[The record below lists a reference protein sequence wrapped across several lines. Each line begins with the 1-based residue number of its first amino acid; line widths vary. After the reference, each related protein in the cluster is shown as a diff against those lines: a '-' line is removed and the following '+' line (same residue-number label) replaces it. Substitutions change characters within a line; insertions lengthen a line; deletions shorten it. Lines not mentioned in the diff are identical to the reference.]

1 MNCRFNGIDGER
13 ETERE
18 RDMFVENVFQRLLG
32 SFPYVA
38 VA

>member
-1 MNCRFNGIDGER
+1 MNCRFNGIDG
-13 ETERE
+13 ERE